1 MRAISLFD
9 FTSNVCRTTFFPS
22 RINHEFQETVQTALT
37 AMDPD
42 DAIYEAAESPTV
54 TKNLKWAVLKVFL
67 RKRGVALDILES
79 KTPEQWMNELS
90 EAMETLAAL
99 SIMWRRPR
107 GRSRRGHLTSR
118 HKTSRTKWM
127 NEGVRSNQGGSLMA
141 TLGIIPSRLTLYVA
155 LSFRYDC
162 TS

>member
-1 MRAISLFD
+1 
-9 FTSNVCRTTFFPS
+9 
-22 RINHEFQETVQTALT
+22 
-37 AMDPD
+37 MDPD

-99 SIMWRRPR
+99 SIDVEEAERKKQKRTLDKSAQDESNKVDER
-107 GRSRRGHLTSR
+107 GRSIESRRQSDGDSGYHS
-118 HKTSRTKWM
+118 
-127 NEGVRSNQGGSLMA
+127 E
-141 TLGIIPSRLTLYVA
+141 PSDLVCCAFL
-155 LSFRYDC
+155 
-162 TS
+162 